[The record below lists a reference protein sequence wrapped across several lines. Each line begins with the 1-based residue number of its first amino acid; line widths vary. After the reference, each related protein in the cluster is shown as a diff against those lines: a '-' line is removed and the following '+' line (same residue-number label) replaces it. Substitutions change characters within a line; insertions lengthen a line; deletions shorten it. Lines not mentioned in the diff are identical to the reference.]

1 MSESFELLFPQLQF
15 RQPSKPKNQHTDLGC
30 ISYRI
35 NTLAMVNSGN
45 AKDDQS
51 KEIFSVSCTKV
62 EDAIEWILMLGMVVE
77 QVRLNLHNAY
87 YIVPNHPQ
95 GQQLGG
101 S

>member
-1 MSESFELLFPQLQF
+1 
-15 RQPSKPKNQHTDLGC
+15 
-30 ISYRI
+30 
-35 NTLAMVNSGN
+35 MVNSDT

-51 KEIFSVSCTKV
+51 KEIFSVSYTKV
-62 EDAIEWILMLGMVVE
+62 EDAIEWILLLGMVVE

-87 YIVPNHPQ
+87 HIVPNHPQ